1 MYQRIV
7 ELLQIHGYT
16 KTNTSAGPCYIKYGE
31 EKEKGVLITYKH
43 NPDGSMISEED
54 IFEMIVQIKNILG
67 AETPILAIILSEE
80 GKVTFAD
87 WENEFQELYDPV
99 AMIVNAERDSEKEER
114 CVKKSFGKYK
124 MTILIAVINFVLFL
138 ISEIYGEG
146 IYDIGACSP
155 YMVLEQHQFY
165 RLLTSN
171 YLHYGWDH
179 FFNNMV
185 VFCVLGSS
193 LEKIMGSF
201 RYFILYT
208 GSGLIGSIIS
218 VFYYAAIGED
228 VLSAGA
234 SGAIFGITGAL
245 AAIFLFSRKQRGDF
259 NGSGIF
265 IMIAGSIYHGF
276 QSSGTDNAAHIGGCI
291 GGFILAL
298 LLYILWQG
306 KSE

>member
-1 MYQRIV
+1 MYQKIA

-16 KTNTSAGPCYIKYGE
+16 KIITSVGPCYTKIIKDR
-31 EKEKGVLITYKH
+31 KKGVFITYDQ
-43 NPDGSMISEED
+43 NPDGSMLLDED
-54 IFEMIVQIKNILG
+54 ISQMILQIKSTLG
-67 AETPILAIILSEE
+67 QEASVLVIILSEN
-80 GKVTFAD
+80 GTVMFSD
-87 WENEFQELYDPV
+87 WENEFEELYEPV
-99 AMIVNAERDSEKEER
+99 TMIVNAAEDSVAEGPHAK
-114 CVKKSFGKYK
+114 VSLGTYK
-124 MTILIAVINFVLFL
+124 MTAVIAAVNLIFFL
-138 ISEIYGEG
+138 ISEIYGEK

-185 VFCVLGSS
+185 VFLVLGSS
-193 LEKIMGSF
+193 LEKIMGGV

-208 GSGLIGSIIS
+208 GSGLIGSLVS
-218 VFYYAAIGED
+218 VFYYTSIGED

-245 AAIFLFSRKQRGDF
+245 AAIFLFCRKRLGDF

-265 IMIAGSIYHGF
+265 LMIAGSIYHGF

-291 GGFILAL
+291 GGFILVL
-298 LLYILWQG
+298 LLYVLWQE